1 MRRAVLAI
9 GCLSILACSGDGAP
23 TDAVSSAP
31 PPAAAVDLVKA
42 ELVMDD
48 MTYKPSTLT
57 VAAGQPL
64 MLTITNDD
72 DVPHEFIVR
81 SEAKF
86 IHLFL
91 NPNKTIVSSITIAEP
106 GTYRFVCEVEDHEA
120 QGMVGT
126 LEVT

>member
-1 MRRAVLAI
+1 MAVRLAVLAT
-9 GCLSILACSGDGAP
+9 GCLSILACSGGPGA
-23 TDAVSSAP
+23 TVAP
-31 PPAAAVDLVKA
+31 APAAAVELVKA

-48 MTYKPSTLT
+48 MTYTPSTLT

-64 MLTITNDD
+64 MLTITNAD

-91 NPNKTIVSSITIAEP
+91 NPDKTIVSSFTIAEP

-120 QGMVGT
+120 QGMAGT
-126 LEVT
+126 LDVT